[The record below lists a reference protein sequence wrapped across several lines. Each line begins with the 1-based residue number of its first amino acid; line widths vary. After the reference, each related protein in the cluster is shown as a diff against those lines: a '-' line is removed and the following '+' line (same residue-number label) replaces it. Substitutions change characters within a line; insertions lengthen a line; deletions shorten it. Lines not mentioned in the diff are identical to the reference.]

1 MNRLKKYKK
10 KDRNT
15 NRNSIIEKTKNNR
28 TKIFIKSKIHF
39 KIIIYYFIIYCLLN
53 ISIQEDLNLS
63 SYSKIILTIKG
74 GGDQLILSD
83 YSNFTS
89 EGMIINQFNS
99 TPDEIYVNGNIQNIT
114 GKKVYNLDDQLNNIT
129 LIWKYP
135 LTDCGAMFYNLSNI
149 TAIDLSNL
157 MIIVH

>member
-1 MNRLKKYKK
+1 
-10 KDRNT
+10 
-15 NRNSIIEKTKNNR
+15 
-28 TKIFIKSKIHF
+28 
-39 KIIIYYFIIYCLLN
+39 
-53 ISIQEDLNLS
+53 
-63 SYSKIILTIKG
+63 
-74 GGDQLILSD
+74 
-83 YSNFTS
+83 
-89 EGMIINQFNS
+89 MIINPFNS

-157 MIIVH
+157 IVH